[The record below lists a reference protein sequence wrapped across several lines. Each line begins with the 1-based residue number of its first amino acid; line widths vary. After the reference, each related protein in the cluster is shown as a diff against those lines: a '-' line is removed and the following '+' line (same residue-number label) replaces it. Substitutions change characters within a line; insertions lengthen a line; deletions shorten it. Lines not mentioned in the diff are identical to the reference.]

1 MNSAI
6 MTRDICCENFKGLIA
21 YIRNHHGREGI
32 NTLLEGLID
41 NPQYC
46 VRDKFDPSILRPIQ
60 ETHITDS
67 AYWVSNEFSIA
78 LFDNVKK
85 VVKVPDPLIEVGIG
99 AVRESLSKRTL
110 FAAKFMRPIAISK
123 QVARINARFNNT
135 KDVTLSEYQE
145 GSVIFEL
152 KYRPGF
158 RVTKNVCHWNLGLY
172 QGIARVTGVTNVI
185 AKEVRCVLNGDD
197 HCAIKLTWDKSNWFL
212 SLFKTVSKRLIQWI
226 YTDLIEEYET
236 MVQER
241 DLLIENLNR
250 SEKKYRE
257 LFEMESDAI
266 FLINNV
272 SGEIYEGNTAATKLY
287 GYSIDELLSMRNI
300 DLSAQPDRTT
310 RAMNE
315 KLTSIPVRYHRK
327 KDGTVFPVEI
337 TANHLVWRDIQ
348 CHIASIRDITER
360 LQAEAEKA
368 ELEAQNRQLQKA
380 DSLGRMAGAIAHH
393 FNNQLCAVMGNLEIA
408 MDDLPPGVI
417 LNESLTEAMQAAR
430 KAADVSGLMLT
441 YLGQTP
447 GKQEPID
454 LSETCR
460 QSLTLLHAATPK
472 GMILKA
478 DFPSSGPV
486 IRADTNQMHQILT
499 NLVTNAWEAISDS
512 RGTIA
517 LTVKAVSHAD
527 IPTSACF
534 PIDWRPQ
541 SIPYACLEVS
551 DTGCGI
557 SNKDIEKL
565 FDPFFTTKFTGRG
578 LGLPVVMGIV
588 KAHGGCVTVESKPG
602 KGSIFRV
609 FLPVST
615 EELPIQYDLP
625 AITEAVQ
632 TGKVEKISKIE
643 NGGTVLLIE
652 DDEHVRKMANKML
665 SHLGYTVIE
674 AKDGAEAVEIF
685 QQHQDEIRCVI
696 SDLTMPHM
704 NGWDTL
710 AALRKTSPDIP
721 VILSSGYD
729 EAHVMAD
736 EHPERP
742 NAFLG
747 KPYRLQELNNTIR
760 QTLADKE

>member
-6 MTRDICCENFKGLIA
+6 MARDICCENFKGLIA

-60 ETHITDS
+60 ETHLTDS

-123 QVARINARFNNT
+123 QVAKINARFNNT

-185 AKEVRCVLNGDD
+185 AKEVRCVLDGDD

-212 SLFKTVSKRLIQWI
+212 SLFKAVSKRLIQWI
-226 YTDLIEEYET
+226 NTDLIEEYET
-236 MVQER
+236 TVQER

-250 SEKKYRE
+250 SEKKYRK

-272 SGEIYEGNTAATKLY
+272 SGEIYEVNTAATKLY

-300 DLSAQPDRTT
+300 DLSAQPDETT

-337 TANHLVWRDIQ
+337 TANHLVWRDVQ

-360 LQAEAEKA
+360 LQTEAEKA
-368 ELEAQNRQLQKA
+368 KIEIRNRELQKTE
-380 DSLGRMAGAIAHH
+380 SLARMAGAIAHN
-393 FNNQLCAVMGNLEIA
+393 FNNQLQVVIGNLEIA
-408 MDDLPPGVI
+408 IDNPPDGSDN
-417 LNESLTEAMQAAR
+417 LKEALKAAR
-430 KAADVSGLMLT
+430 KAAEVSGFMLT
-441 YLGQTP
+441 YRGQHTGQT
-447 GKQEPID
+447 
-454 LSETCR
+454 
-460 QSLTLLHAATPK
+460 
-472 GMILKA
+472 
-478 DFPSSGPV
+478 
-486 IRADTNQMHQILT
+486 
-499 NLVTNAWEAISDS
+499 
-512 RGTIA
+512 
-517 LTVKAVSHAD
+517 
-527 IPTSACF
+527 
-534 PIDWRPQ
+534 
-541 SIPYACLEVS
+541 
-551 DTGCGI
+551 
-557 SNKDIEKL
+557 
-565 FDPFFTTKFTGRG
+565 
-578 LGLPVVMGIV
+578 
-588 KAHGGCVTVESKPG
+588 
-602 KGSIFRV
+602 
-609 FLPVST
+609 
-615 EELPIQYDLP
+615 
-625 AITEAVQ
+625 
-632 TGKVEKISKIE
+632 
-643 NGGTVLLIE
+643 
-652 DDEHVRKMANKML
+652 
-665 SHLGYTVIE
+665 
-674 AKDGAEAVEIF
+674 
-685 QQHQDEIRCVI
+685 
-696 SDLTMPHM
+696 
-704 NGWDTL
+704 
-710 AALRKTSPDIP
+710 
-721 VILSSGYD
+721 
-729 EAHVMAD
+729 
-736 EHPERP
+736 
-742 NAFLG
+742 
-747 KPYRLQELNNTIR
+747 
-760 QTLADKE
+760 